1 MGRRL
6 LSYFAGSLQFLYME
20 TILSSLKR
28 TVSVRSN
35 SDSSESSS
43 PREKRS
49 KSLAEEDEVLQAL
62 NMAGNVS
69 EKLDKI
75 LGELKK
81 LEKLDAIEATLKDLT
96 SRLGNVESTIDK
108 MKEDARAVESSIK
121 GMDKS
126 LTYLNKEVEELR
138 GTVEDKDKQIG
149 YLHTQHL
156 YLESYSRRENLKFF
170 DIPENEASASEG
182 KDAVGSIDVL
192 CEFLH
197 EVLGFGDPKRNM
209 EFQRVHRI
217 GKSVSGKPRPILAR
231 FLRYQDCE
239 TVLRAGFGLKDTEY
253 MILQDF
259 PQEIIERRR
268 KQMPKLKEAEK
279 RGQKVSFSKSEPD
292 ELFIDGKFISA

>member
-1 MGRRL
+1 
-6 LSYFAGSLQFLYME
+6 ME

-28 TVSVRSN
+28 TISERSN

-138 GTVEDKDKQIG
+138 GTVEDKDKQIE

-170 DIPENEASASEG
+170 GIPENEASASEG
-182 KDAVGSIDVL
+182 KDAVGTIDVL

-197 EVLGFGDPKRNM
+197 DVLGFGDPKRNM

-217 GKSVSGKPRPILAR
+217 GKSVRGKPRPILAR
-231 FLRYQDCE
+231 FLRYQDRE
-239 TVLRAGFGLKDTEY
+239 TVLRAGFELKGTEY

-268 KQMPKLKEAEK
+268 KQMPKLKEAK
-279 RGQKVSFSKSEPD
+279 KKGPKSI
-292 ELFIDGKFISA
+292 L